1 MSRRLF
7 LATFEREDDILGATR
22 AARDF
27 GFRIVD
33 VYTPYPVHGME
44 QAMALA
50 PSKLPWVCFA
60 LGVLGA
66 SLKVWFEYWT
76 TWIAWPINVGGK
88 PWDSLPAFVPVTFE
102 VMVLLA
108 GVSTVIAFLFVCRL
122 FPGRKL
128 VLPAHGVTDD
138 RFLLVLEETDATFD
152 SRRVARLFREFNALR
167 VEERVE
173 DTSWT
178 SSRAIEEG
186 GA

>member
-7 LATFEREDDILGATR
+7 LAAFEREDDILGATR

-60 LGVLGA
+60 LGAMGA

-76 TWIAWPINVGGK
+76 T
-88 PWDSLPAFVPVTFE
+88 
-102 VMVLLA
+102 
-108 GVSTVIAFLFVCRL
+108 
-122 FPGRKL
+122 
-128 VLPAHGVTDD
+128 
-138 RFLLVLEETDATFD
+138 
-152 SRRVARLFREFNALR
+152 
-167 VEERVE
+167 
-173 DTSWT
+173 
-178 SSRAIEEG
+178 
-186 GA
+186 

>member
-7 LATFEREDDILGATR
+7 LATFEREGDALGATR

-44 QAMALA
+44 EAMALA

-60 LGVLGA
+60 LGALGA

-76 TWIAWPINVGGK
+76 TWIDWPLNVGGK

-108 GVSTVIAFLFVCRL
+108 GVSTVIAFLIVCRL
-122 FPGRKL
+122 FPGRKP
-128 VLPAHGVTDD
+128 VLPAPRVTDD
-138 RFLLVLEETDATFD
+138 HFLLVLEETDAAFD
-152 SRRVARLFREFNALR
+152 ARKVTRLFREFNALS

-173 DTSWT
+173 EA
-178 SSRAIEEG
+178 RA
-186 GA
+186 